1 MQPLDS
7 WMTSRVEAARR
18 NLADRAQMQ
27 PDEIEVV
34 RAERVTW
41 PDGSVGCPRPGM
53 RYTQA
58 LVPGCFVQLRAAG
71 RLWNY
76 HGGRGMPRLCDSPAE
91 RLPEDV
97 SDAHRDL

>member
-1 MQPLDS
+1 MQPIDP
-7 WMTSRVEAARR
+7 WMKSRVDAARR
-18 NLADRAQMQ
+18 DLSERAQIQ
-27 PDEIEVV
+27 ADEIEVV

-58 LVPGCFVQLRAAG
+58 LVPGCFVQLRAQG

-76 HGGRGMPRLCDSPAE
+76 HGGRGMPHLCNSPSE

-97 SDAHRDL
+97 PGADRDL